1 MTTPRKK
8 DKSSEPKKGNAPTEL
23 VKQQIAD
30 IEHKLS
36 IDIGSLLVLMAEGT
50 QEQVVLANQKTKRD
64 LIKFG
69 PDMQKLAT
77 QAGGQLPKVVDEYLD
92 SIDGIVHSAS
102 GWVDEA
108 KVAHCYNLTQKLHKE
123 LGMD

>member
-8 DKSSEPKKGNAPTEL
+8 DKAKESKGSLVPEL
-23 VKQQIAD
+23 IKQQIAD
-30 IEHKLS
+30 LEHKLS

-69 PDMQKLAT
+69 PDMQKLAE
-77 QAGGQLPKVVDEYLD
+77 QAGGVLPKVVDEYLNSVD
-92 SIDGIVHSAS
+92 SIVHSAT

-108 KVAHCYNLTQKLHKE
+108 RVAHCYNVTQKLHKE
-123 LGMD
+123 